1 MAAPRFLNGGLL
13 FSAITLVFIAIIS
26 LYSFLL
32 LVETKFIVSGSFG
45 GQWAFV
51 LTVLTVFIKLL
62 QISEAHFTGRG
73 CATRF

>member
-1 MAAPRFLNGGLL
+1 MAVPRFLNGGLL

-45 GQWAFV
+45 GQWSFIWTILTFFIAF
-51 LTVLTVFIKLL
+51 L
-62 QISEAHFTGRG
+62 QILEAHSTGLG